1 MSQRANLLDE
11 ADLLGPALS
20 DNEDY
25 RPINEHD
32 HAVVTAPV
40 ITGDALNTLGPHSF
54 PQTALYGRVISQHGE
69 GLSRKSADGRIFVNT
84 NAPFSALVCG
94 VQVRPQCVCAFYLHP
109 DRKHSQGSGK
119 SHTTSVLLE
128 SVLIQ
133 DDRLGRLP
141 KPLSAI
147 V

>member
-1 MSQRANLLDE
+1 MSDHSHASTSQRANLLDE
-11 ADLLGPALS
+11 VDLLGPVLS
-20 DNEDY
+20 DDEDY

-69 GLSRKSADGRIFVNT
+69 GLSSKSADGRIFVNT

-94 VQVRPQCVCAFYLHP
+94 VQVSVVCVCF
-109 DRKHSQGSGK
+109 
-119 SHTTSVLLE
+119 
-128 SVLIQ
+128 
-133 DDRLGRLP
+133 
-141 KPLSAI
+141 LSSS
-147 V
+147 

>member
-11 ADLLGPALS
+11 VDLLGPALS
-20 DNEDY
+20 DDEDY
-25 RPINEHD
+25 RPINKHD

-69 GLSRKSADGRIFVNT
+69 GLSRKSVDGRIFVNT

-94 VQVRPQCVCAFYLHP
+94 VQASFIYVCMLSIFILTE
-109 DRKHSQGSGK
+109 DIRRD
-119 SHTTSVLLE
+119 LE
-128 SVLIQ
+128 RATL
-133 DDRLGRLP
+133 RLSYW
-141 KPLSAI
+141 K
-147 V
+147 VC